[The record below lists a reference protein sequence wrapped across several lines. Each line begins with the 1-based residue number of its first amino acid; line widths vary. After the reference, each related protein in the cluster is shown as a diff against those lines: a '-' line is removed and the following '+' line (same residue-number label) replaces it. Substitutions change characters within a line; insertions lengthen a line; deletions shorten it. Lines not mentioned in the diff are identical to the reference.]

1 MANKTEILGI
11 HSAGT
16 TVGIRPN
23 LSYRLYRRANSYLGS
38 FSFPRWQMMKVFSCL
53 VPAFVIVACGQ
64 ATEETVTLLPM
75 PPQTSGEVTPP
86 DTPATLPAAS
96 LEDIDFGSYSTELA
110 SGFGLTMGETR
121 LDSIDK
127 IRLYFA
133 PEPGTNMVNMTSSTF
148 ERDDGSVMLFAR
160 NNLPDDSVFAQ
171 EIYTVFSGP
180 GDADKFNQKLAAY
193 GLRLKCRRGE
203 NAMEWTTELCP

>member
-1 MANKTEILGI
+1 ML
-11 HSAGT
+11 
-16 TVGIRPN
+16 R
-23 LSYRLYRRANSYLGS
+23 LSL
-38 FSFPRWQMMKVFSCL
+38 VFSALFVASCG
-53 VPAFVIVACGQ
+53 PATQ
-64 ATEETVTLLPM
+64 ETVTLPPT
-75 PPQTSGEVTPP
+75 PPQTSAEVTPP
-86 DTPATLPAAS
+86 ETPATLPAAS
-96 LEDIDFGSYSTELA
+96 LDDIDFGSYSTELA
-110 SGFGLTMGETR
+110 APFGLTMGETR

-193 GLRLKCRRGE
+193 GLRLRCRRGE
-203 NAMEWTTELCP
+203 NAMEWTTKLCP

>member
-1 MANKTEILGI
+1 MIQLKSKFPFTPAN
-11 HSAGT
+11 AGVQSET
-16 TVGIRPN
+16 RQI
-23 LSYRLYRRANSYLGS
+23 A
-38 FSFPRWQMMKVFSCL
+38 RWI
-53 VPAFVIVACGQ
+53 PAFAGITGIVLLSACGQ
-64 ATEETVTLLPM
+64 ATEEAVTLPPT
-75 PPQTSGEVTPP
+75 PPQISVEVAPP
-86 DTPATLPAAS
+86 ETPATLPAAL

-110 SGFGLTMGETR
+110 SAFGLTMGETR

-171 EIYTVFSGP
+171 EIYAVFSGP
-180 GDADKFNQKLAAY
+180 GDANKFNQKLAAY

-203 NAMEWTTELCP
+203 NAMEWTTKLCP